1 MKLLNAFAEQVKD
14 LGKLK
19 RVWLTSFCIDIE
31 FIETYLLPAVL
42 GAETPRARMD
52 YEALQLVLNEQGIDF
67 RVFCDR
73 RFIGADQNKRTAI
86 PVHGIA
92 PGLTLESNLQETRR
106 GISADSLFHAKV
118 IYLEG
123 TEGRVLGTGSAN
135 LTLSGWG
142 RNQEVFHFLPVQ
154 SLSLYQSLK
163 TFFQAVFANV
173 GMKCPLENRRAF
185 PSESSDVRFCHSF
198 QSEVFLHQLFGDKS
212 LQRLAVWS
220 PYLSKDLASFIR
232 HLKQD
237 FNQPQLKISLV
248 ADRVEGQYL
257 RTQWSDALEQMLA
270 DQELFLCQN
279 PSQLDERIAMTHAK
293 LWKTSSHLAIGSW
306 NFTHAGA
313 NTCIGAATGGRH
325 NNIEAGFIIA
335 DRSPIDRVLGKVLD
349 AHDGLFATDEQL
361 AAEVLE
367 VPEPLPFAITVTFDW
382 AEQTYRFTG
391 QWTAACPPLNDY
403 LLRIPD
409 HEKLLRLTWLPQ
421 KKTLQLLD
429 LSIAAVRALLTDHCF
444 KVFNG
449 DQLCHVGMLIET
461 QPQFRRAQQYDDLKS
476 LFDAMAYTGNEPSL
490 EDTSYRVREA
500 ESGELLLDGA
510 LCESDEATNAHTE
523 DAASEISYFRLFS
536 ASYQY
541 AARLRAIEQIPN
553 AIEKNRALEHWVFS
567 RPGCLEELVG
577 KTAERIAQDG
587 SSVFSWFL
595 AQEVNGL
602 CELARRIRKRFPKAE
617 QSVPLARWRALSIA
631 EPTLPAGANEAYRQ
645 SLQQAHQQIS
655 GKWGTQ

>member
-1 MKLLNAFAEQVKD
+1 MKLLNAFAEQVKTC
-14 LGKLK
+14 GKLK

-31 FIETYLLPAVL
+31 FIETYLLPTVL
-42 GAETPRARMD
+42 GADDIPRTRMD

-86 PVHGIA
+86 PVHGIS
-92 PGLTLESNLQETRR
+92 PGNIPQETRR
-106 GISADSLFHAKV
+106 GISEDSLFHAKV

-123 TEGRVLGTGSAN
+123 DGGRVLGAGSAN

-142 RNQEVFHFLPVQ
+142 RNQEVFHFVSVQ
-154 SLSLYQSLK
+154 TLALYQSLK
-163 TFFQAVFANV
+163 VFFQAVFANV
-173 GMKCPLENRRAF
+173 GVECPLEKRRTFA
-185 PSESSDVRFCHSF
+185 SESTDVRFCHSF
-198 QSEVFLHQLFGDKS
+198 QSEVFVSQLFAGRT

-220 PYLSKDLASFIR
+220 PYFSTDLAGFVR

-237 FNQPQLKISLV
+237 FNQPQLKVSLV
-248 ADRVEGQYL
+248 ADRVDGQYL
-257 RTQWSDALEQMLA
+257 RTQWSAALEQMFA

-279 PSQLDERIAMTHAK
+279 PSPQDERVLMTHAK

-313 NTCIGAATGGRH
+313 NTCIGAPTGGRH

-335 DRSPIDRVLGKVLD
+335 DSSPIDRVLGKVLD
-349 AHDGLFATDEQL
+349 AHGGLFATDEQL
-361 AAEVLE
+361 AAEALV
-367 VPEPLPFAITVTFDW
+367 VPEPLPFDIAVTFDW
-382 AEQTYRFTG
+382 ASQTYRFSG
-391 QWTAACPPLNDY
+391 QWHAACPPEQGY

-409 HEKLLRLTWLPQ
+409 YEKPLRLSWRPQ
-421 KKTLQLLD
+421 KKVLQVPD
-429 LSIAAVRALLTDHCF
+429 LPIATVRSLLTDHCF

-461 QPQFRRAQQYDDLKS
+461 QPQYRRAQQYDDLKS

-490 EDTSYRVREA
+490 EDTSYRVRETD
-500 ESGELLLDGA
+500 SGELLLDGA
-510 LCESDEATNAHTE
+510 LYEGDEAATAQAE
-523 DAASEISYFRLFS
+523 GAAGEISYFRLFS

-541 AARLRAIEQIPN
+541 AARLRQIDHIRTLEQ
-553 AIEKNRALEHWVFS
+553 WVFS

-577 KTAERIAQDG
+577 KTTERIAQDG
-587 SSVFSWFL
+587 ASVFSWFL

-602 CELARRIRKRFPKAE
+602 CELAARTRKRFLKSE
-617 QSVPLARWRALSIA
+617 QSVPEPRWSALSVA
-631 EPTLPAGANEAYRQ
+631 EPALPAGANGAYRQ
-645 SLQQAHQQIS
+645 SLEQAYQQVS

>member
-42 GAETPRARMD
+42 DAEIPRTRMD

-92 PGLTLESNLQETRR
+92 PGNSPLEARR
-106 GISADSLFHAKV
+106 GISEGSLFHAKV

-123 TEGRVLGTGSAN
+123 AKGRVLGTGSAN

-142 RNQEVFHFLPVQ
+142 RNQEVFHFVPVQ
-154 SLSLYQSLK
+154 SLTLYQSLK
-163 TFFQAVFANV
+163 KFFQAVFANA
-173 GMKCPLENRRAF
+173 GMECPLEIRKAF
-185 PSESSDVRFCHSF
+185 SSESNDVRFCHSF
-198 QSEVFLHQLFGDKS
+198 QREVFLHQLFGDKS

-220 PYLSKDLASFIR
+220 PYFSKDLASFIR

-237 FNQPQLKISLV
+237 FNQPQLKVSLV

-279 PSQLDERIAMTHAK
+279 PSPLDERVAMTHAK
-293 LWKTSSHLAIGSW
+293 LWKTSSHLALGSW

-313 NTCIGAATGGRH
+313 NTCIGAATSARH

-349 AHDGLFATDEQL
+349 AHDGLFANDEQL
-361 AAEVLE
+361 AAEALE
-367 VPEPLPFAITVTFDW
+367 VPESLPFAITVTFDW
-382 AEQTYRFTG
+382 ADQTYRFTG
-391 QWTAACPPLNDY
+391 QWTAACPPVNDY

-421 KKTLQLLD
+421 KKTLQLPE
-429 LSIAAVRALLTDHCF
+429 LSIATVRALLTDHCF

-476 LFDAMAYTGNEPSL
+476 LFDAMSYTGNEPSL
-490 EDTSYRVREA
+490 EDTNYRVSET

-510 LCESDEATNAHTE
+510 LCESEEATNAQPE
-523 DAASEISYFRLFS
+523 GAASEISYFRLFS

-541 AARLRAIEQIPN
+541 AARLHAIENI
-553 AIEKNRALEHWVFS
+553 RALEHWVFS

-577 KTAERIAQDG
+577 KTTQRIAQDG
-587 SSVFSWFL
+587 RSVFSWFL

-602 CELARRIRKRFPKAE
+602 CELALRIRKRFPKAE
-617 QSVPLARWRALSIA
+617 QSVPLSRWRALSIA
-631 EPTLPAGANEAYRQ
+631 EPALPAGANEAYRQ

-655 GKWGTQ
+655 GKWGMQ

>member
-1 MKLLNAFAEQVKD
+1 MKLLNAFAEQVKY
-14 LGKLK
+14 LGNLK

-42 GAETPRARMD
+42 GAETPRTRMD

-92 PGLTLESNLQETRR
+92 PGNNPQEARR
-106 GISADSLFHAKV
+106 GISEDSLFHAKV

-123 TEGRVLGTGSAN
+123 AKGRVLGTGSAN

-142 RNQEVFHFLPVQ
+142 RNQEVFHFVPVQ
-154 SLSLYQSLK
+154 SLTLYQSLK
-163 TFFQAVFANV
+163 AFFQAVFANA
-173 GMKCPLENRRAF
+173 GMECPLERRKAF
-185 PSESSDVRFCHSF
+185 SSESSDVRFCHSF
-198 QSEVFLHQLFGDKS
+198 QREVFLHQLFGDKS

-220 PYLSKDLASFIR
+220 PYFSKDLAGFIR

-237 FNQPQLKISLV
+237 FNQPQLKVSLV

-270 DQELFLCQN
+270 DQELILCLN
-279 PSQLDERIAMTHAK
+279 PSQLDERVAMAHAK
-293 LWKTSSHLAIGSW
+293 LWKTSSYLALGSW

-313 NTCIGAATGGRH
+313 NTCIGAATKARH

-335 DRSPIDRVLGKVLD
+335 DKSPIDRVLGKVLD
-349 AHDGLFATDEQL
+349 AHDGLFANDDQL
-361 AAEVLE
+361 AAEALE

-382 AEQTYRFTG
+382 ADQTYRFTG
-391 QWTAACPPLNDY
+391 QWTAACPPVNGY

-409 HEKLLRLTWLPQ
+409 HEKLLRLNWLPQ
-421 KKTLQLLD
+421 KKTLQLPE
-429 LSIAAVRALLTDHCF
+429 LSIATVRSLLTDHCF

-449 DQLCHVGMLIET
+449 EQLCHVGMLIET

-490 EDTSYRVREA
+490 EDTSYRVRET

-510 LCESDEATNAHTE
+510 LCESEETADDQAEG
-523 DAASEISYFRLFS
+523 AASEISYFRLFS

-541 AARLRAIEQIPN
+541 AARLHAIDNI
-553 AIEKNRALEHWVFS
+553 RALEHWVFS

-577 KTAERIAQDG
+577 KATERIAQDG
-587 SSVFSWFL
+587 RSVFSWFL

-617 QSVPLARWRALSIA
+617 QSIPLARWRALSIA
-631 EPTLPAGANEAYRQ
+631 EPALPAGANEVYRQ
-645 SLQQAHQQIS
+645 SLQQAYQQIS
-655 GKWGTQ
+655 GKWGMQ

>member
-14 LGKLK
+14 LGKVK

-42 GAETPRARMD
+42 GAEIPRTRMD

-92 PGLTLESNLQETRR
+92 PGSNPQEARR
-106 GISADSLFHAKV
+106 GISEDSLFHAKV

-123 TEGRVLGTGSAN
+123 AEGRVLGTGSAN

-142 RNQEVFHFLPVQ
+142 RNQEVFHFVPVQ
-154 SLSLYQSLK
+154 SLTLYQSLK
-163 TFFQAVFANV
+163 AFFQAVFANV
-173 GMKCPLENRRAF
+173 GMECPLEIRRAF
-185 PSESSDVRFCHSF
+185 SSESSNVRFCHSF
-198 QSEVFLHQLFGDKS
+198 QSEVFLHQLFGDES

-220 PYLSKDLASFIR
+220 PYFSKDLASFIR
-232 HLKQD
+232 HLRQD
-237 FNQPQLKISLV
+237 FNQPQLKLSLV
-248 ADRVEGQYL
+248 ADRVDGQYL
-257 RTQWSDALEQMLA
+257 RTQWSDTLEQMLA

-279 PSQLDERIAMTHAK
+279 PSQLDERVAMTHAK
-293 LWKTSSHLAIGSW
+293 LWKTSSHLALGSW

-313 NTCIGAATGGRH
+313 NTCIGAATSGRH

-335 DRSPIDRVLGKVLD
+335 DSSPIDRVLGKVLD

-361 AAEVLE
+361 AAEALE
-367 VPEPLPFAITVTFDW
+367 VPEPLPFSIAVRFDW
-382 AEQTYRFTG
+382 ANQTYHFSG
-391 QWTAACPPLNDY
+391 QWNAACPPKNDY

-409 HEKLLRLTWLPQ
+409 HEKLLRLNWMSQ
-421 KKTLQLLD
+421 KKTLQLPD
-429 LSIAAVRALLTDHCF
+429 LSIATVRALLTDHCF

-476 LFDAMAYTGNEPSL
+476 LFDAMAYAGNEPSL
-490 EDTSYRVREA
+490 EDTSYRVRET
-500 ESGELLLDGA
+500 ESGELLLDGT
-510 LCESDEATNAHTE
+510 LCESDETAKAQAE
-523 DAASEISYFRLFS
+523 GAASEISYFRLFS

-541 AARLRAIEQIPN
+541 AARLHAIENI
-553 AIEKNRALEHWVFS
+553 RALEHWVFS

-617 QSVPLARWRALSIA
+617 QSVPLTRWRALSIV
-631 EPTLPAGANEAYRQ
+631 EPTLPASANEAYRQ
-645 SLQQAHQQIS
+645 SLQQAHQKVS

>member
-1 MKLLNAFAEQVKD
+1 MKLLNSFAAQVKAC
-14 LGKLK
+14 GTLK

-31 FIETYLLPAVL
+31 FIETYLLPTVL
-42 GAETPRARMD
+42 GADDIPHTRMD

-92 PGLTLESNLQETRR
+92 PGNNSQDARR
-106 GISADSLFHAKV
+106 GISEDSLFHAKV

-123 TEGRVLGTGSAN
+123 DAGRVLGTGSAN

-142 RNQEVFHFLPVQ
+142 RNQEVFHFVPVQ
-154 SLSLYQSLK
+154 ALVLYQSLK

-173 GMKCPLENRRAF
+173 GMECPLEIRRAF
-185 PSESSDVRFCHSF
+185 PSESTDVRFCHSF
-198 QSEVFLHQLFGDKS
+198 QSEVFVSQLFGGKS

-220 PYLSKDLASFIR
+220 PYFSKDLAGFIHR
-232 HLKQD
+232 LKQD
-237 FNQPQLKISLV
+237 FDQPQLKISLV

-257 RTQWSDALEQMLA
+257 RTQWSDALKQMFA

-279 PSQLDERIAMTHAK
+279 PSPPDERVAMTHAK

-313 NTCIGAATGGRH
+313 NTCIGAPTGGRH

-335 DRSPIDRVLGKVLD
+335 DSSPIDRVLGKVLD
-349 AHDGLFATDEQL
+349 VHDGLFATDEQL

-367 VPEPLPFAITVTFDW
+367 VPEPLPFDITVTFDW
-382 AEQTYRFTG
+382 ATLTYRFNG
-391 QWTAACPPLNDY
+391 QWHASHPPEQDY
-403 LLRIPD
+403 RLRIPD
-409 HEKLLRLTWLPQ
+409 YEKPLRLNWRPQ
-421 KKTLQLLD
+421 KKVLQVPD
-429 LSIAAVRALLTDHCF
+429 LPIGTVHALLTDHCF
-444 KVFNG
+444 KVFHG

-461 QPQFRRAQQYDDLKS
+461 RPQYRRAQQYDDLKS
-476 LFDAMAYTGNEPSL
+476 LFDAMAYVGNEPSL
-490 EDTSYRVREA
+490 EDTSYRVRET
-500 ESGELLLDGA
+500 ENGELLLDGVP
-510 LCESDEATNAHTE
+510 CEGDEA
-523 DAASEISYFRLFS
+523 AAAQAEGAAGEISYFRMFS

-541 AARLRAIEQIPN
+541 AARLHAIRDI
-553 AIEKNRALEHWVFS
+553 RTLEHWVFS

-577 KTAERIAQDG
+577 KTAERIEKDG
-587 SSVFSWFL
+587 ANVFSWFL

-602 CELARRIRKRFPKAE
+602 CGLAGRIRLRLPKDNAAVSLE
-617 QSVPLARWRALSIA
+617 RWGELFVA
-631 EPTLPAGANEAYRQ
+631 EPALPAGANDVYRQ
-645 SLQQAHQQIS
+645 SLQQGYQKIS

>member
-42 GAETPRARMD
+42 GAETPRTRMD

-92 PGLTLESNLQETRR
+92 PGNSPLEARR
-106 GISADSLFHAKV
+106 GISEDSLFHAKV

-123 TEGRVLGTGSAN
+123 AKGRVLGTGSAN

-142 RNQEVFHFLPVQ
+142 RNQEVFHFVPVQ
-154 SLSLYQSLK
+154 NLTLYQSMK
-163 TFFQAVFANV
+163 AFFQAIFANV
-173 GMKCPLENRRAF
+173 GLECPLEIRKAF

-198 QSEVFLHQLFGDKS
+198 QREVFLHQLFGDKS

-220 PYLSKDLASFIR
+220 PYFSKDLAGFIR

-237 FNQPQLKISLV
+237 FNQPHLKVSLV

-257 RTQWSDALEQMLA
+257 RTKWSDALEQMLA
-270 DQELFLCQN
+270 DQELLLCQN
-279 PSQLDERIAMTHAK
+279 PTQRDDRVAMTHAK
-293 LWKTSSHLAIGSW
+293 LWKTSSHLALGSW

-313 NTCIGAATGGRH
+313 NTCIGAATSARH

-335 DRSPIDRVLGKVLD
+335 DKSPIDRVLGKVLD
-349 AHDGLFATDEQL
+349 VHDGLFANDDQL
-361 AAEVLE
+361 AAEALE
-367 VPEPLPFAITVTFDW
+367 VPESLPFAITVTFDW
-382 AEQTYRFTG
+382 ADQTYRFTG
-391 QWTAACPPLNDY
+391 HWTAACPPVNDY

-409 HEKLLRLTWLPQ
+409 HEKPLNLTWLPQ
-421 KKTLQLLD
+421 KRTLLLPD
-429 LSIAAVRALLTDHCF
+429 LSIATVRALLMDHCF

-449 DQLCHVGMLIET
+449 DQLCHVGMLVET

-490 EDTSYRVREA
+490 EDSSYRVRET

-510 LCESDEATNAHTE
+510 LCESDEVANAHTE

-577 KTAERIAQDG
+577 KTTERIAQDG

-602 CELARRIRKRFPKAE
+602 CDLARRIRKRFPKAE

-631 EPTLPAGANEAYRQ
+631 EPALPAGANEAYRQ

-655 GKWGTQ
+655 AKWGMQ